1 MYLNQS
7 FNSFFQHRDFIQLRS
22 YMRKAG
28 ASARTSWLGG
38 GQRPLDRGIGLRS
51 PGKPDELG
59 KSERGR
65 ITDPCGGKWEVF
77 RFLLCVTAAGVGV
90 GGSFI
95 LPCC

>member
-7 FNSFFQHRDFIQLRS
+7 FNSFFQHPSERS

-28 ASARTSWLGG
+28 ASARISWLGG

-59 KSERGR
+59 KS
-65 ITDPCGGKWEVF
+65 GGDGSQIPVVGSGKF
-77 RFLLCVTAAGVGV
+77 SGSSCV
-90 GGSFI
+90 
-95 LPCC
+95 